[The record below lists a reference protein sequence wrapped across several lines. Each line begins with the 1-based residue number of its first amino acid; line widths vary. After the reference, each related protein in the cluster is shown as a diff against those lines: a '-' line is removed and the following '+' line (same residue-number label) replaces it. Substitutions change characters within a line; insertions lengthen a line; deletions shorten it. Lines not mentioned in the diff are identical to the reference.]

1 MRRDDLEKLA
11 AALGGLAILGCL
23 PDSPAAAAGL
33 RYGDVLLS
41 VNSVPT
47 PNWVAYVKVMNER
60 KKGSMVVRVFRDGVE
75 AEYALQLEEDPTA
88 PEVPNLLARILDSKA
103 WPAVSREENE
113 EDEAERR
120 REALKA
126 LPQ

>member
-1 MRRDDLEKLA
+1 MRRDDFEKLA
-11 AALGGLAILGCL
+11 TALGGLAILGCL

-41 VNSVPT
+41 VNGVPT

-60 KKGSMVVRVFRDGVE
+60 KRPMVVRVFRDGVE
-75 AEYALQLEEDPTA
+75 AEYSLDLPVDPPA
-88 PEVPNLLARILDSKA
+88 PEVPNLLTRILDSKA
-103 WPAVSREENE
+103 WPAVTREDDE
-113 EDEAERR
+113 EDEAARK
-120 REALKA
+120 REALKS

>member
-23 PDSPAAAAGL
+23 PESPAAAAGL

-41 VNSVPT
+41 VNGVPT
-47 PNWVAYVKVMNER
+47 PNWVAYVKVMNAR
-60 KKGSMVVRVFRDGVE
+60 AKGAMVVRVFRDGVE
-75 AEYALQLEEDPTA
+75 AEFSLQLADEQPG
-88 PEVPNLLARILDSKA
+88 PEVQNLLTRILDSKA
-103 WPAVSREENE
+103 WPAVSREEDE
-113 EDEAERR
+113 EDESERR
-120 REALKA
+120 REALKT